1 MFPGVTACRSTGQM
15 VMPMHIDGALSSPCL
30 KAGAPRAHSVDF
42 IVSEQFSMQH
52 FSRYGRAL
60 SRMSGKGSAHAIN
73 QQIDAMVVRRLR
85 DIQPGDLVRYAS
97 DWPVL
102 RVISVSPQR
111 IETVN
116 GAGQIITFNGVES
129 VVPGIRL
136 HDPVTV
142 NERLCKVSN

>member
-1 MFPGVTACRSTGQM
+1 
-15 VMPMHIDGALSSPCL
+15 
-30 KAGAPRAHSVDF
+30 
-42 IVSEQFSMQH
+42 MQH

-60 SRMSGKGSAHAIN
+60 SRMSGKESSHAIN
-73 QQIDAMVVRRLR
+73 QELDVMVVRRLQ
-85 DIQPGDLVRYAS
+85 DIQPGDLVRYAT

-102 RVISVSPQR
+102 RVISVSPKR

-116 GAGQIITFNGVES
+116 DAGQVISFNGVES

-142 NERLCKVSN
+142 NDRLHKISG